1 MTNQNQPCVVSR
13 ADARRVGKEVV
24 KSPEHI
30 RDCSWS
36 PHRLRAEISPVLKNR
51 LLKGYK
57 QRKQV
62 FSGPSFADAAD
73 RAPPQHPL
81 NAYVIAFHIKVS
93 VWASSRLVHL
103 EEVSILSWVAQV
115 IICVYFLPFSY
126 ET

>member
-1 MTNQNQPCVVSR
+1 MRLLMESPQTESRNQSCF
-13 ADARRVGKEVV
+13 KEQAL
-24 KSPEHI
+24 K
-30 RDCSWS
+30 R
-36 PHRLRAEISPVLKNR
+36 VLKC
-51 LLKGYK
+51 K
-57 QRKQV
+57 QRKKV

-93 VWASSRLVHL
+93 VWASSHLVHL